1 MAEESG
7 QDSELARLG
16 AIGQSR
22 LRRLINRQQDR
33 LTQKETV
40 EKAEQAAAQAALA
53 AQSASWSAFYQGSYM
68 WPMAGLVVLVNF
80 CLMMKMVGGQ
90 IAQLFPKQVF
100 V

>member
-7 QDSELARLG
+7 QDSDLARLG

-40 EKAEQAAAQAALA
+40 EKAEQAAAQAAQAALA

-68 WPMAGLVVLVNF
+68 WPMAGLVFLV
-80 CLMMKMVGGQ
+80 
-90 IAQLFPKQVF
+90 
-100 V
+100 